1 MSEMENQ
8 MECCATCE
16 YCLAY
21 PRGNRFGDVD
31 YLCVITG
38 YFVHSIHK
46 DIRTVR
52 HFSPGGREL
61 ECQYRSV
68 SKEKLVV

>member
-1 MSEMENQ
+1 MENQ

-52 HFSPGGREL
+52 HFRRVVENWSVSIA
-61 ECQYRSV
+61 QYRKKS
-68 SKEKLVV
+68 